1 ASASQIAFNGRPA
14 GILGRIRITPMH
26 LSRSTTYIS
35 GYCAVNA
42 NSGPCSD
49 NQTGFLTE
57 QYWTGYPDRVFGG
70 YSPLTS
76 PLSQCTRSGGKF
88 LIPCHCLER
97 VPTRS

>member
-1 ASASQIAFNGRPA
+1 
-14 GILGRIRITPMH
+14 MH

-70 YSPLTS
+70 YSRL
-76 PLSQCTRSGGKF
+76 
-88 LIPCHCLER
+88 
-97 VPTRS
+97 